1 MSLFQSVY
9 LWLINLKISYSSGGY
24 SPLIFLFACPLLIGP
39 FMPLLEER
47 TVPRRPTYALHEE
60 RDLYQIHFYI
70 IVDFLIHTLRGERD
84 EVSAK
89 QCCRQYISTHTLR
102 GERDSTYCICEVT
115 PPQQSGDFTKNH
127 LKKRYFLHNM
137 YYFFSEPP
145 YKTNI
150 TARSLTKSNCPQ
162 DHMFPLHLYAPLS
175 SSNYYPNNRIEGY
188 LVLHQ

>member
-1 MSLFQSVY
+1 MLWTVFHSQS
-9 LWLINLKISYSSGGY
+9 IS
-24 SPLIFLFACPLLIGP
+24 
-39 FMPLLEER
+39 
-47 TVPRRPTYALHEE
+47 T
-60 RDLYQIHFYI
+60 
-70 IVDFLIHTLRGERD
+70 HTLRGERD
-84 EVSAK
+84 IVGSANNVDLL
-89 QCCRQYISTHTLR
+89 CISTHTLRGERDSLLCFMYNSISTISTHTLR

-115 PPQQSGDFTKNH
+115 PPQQSGHFTKNH
-127 LKKRYFLHNM
+127 FKKRYFLHNM

>member
-1 MSLFQSVY
+1 MTINVPLNLSISFQLTRSVGSVTTLFKGLSQ
-9 LWLINLKISYSSGGY
+9 ISS
-24 SPLIFLFACPLLIGP
+24 
-39 FMPLLEER
+39 
-47 TVPRRPTYALHEE
+47 
-60 RDLYQIHFYI
+60 
-70 IVDFLIHTLRGERD
+70 
-84 EVSAK
+84 
-89 QCCRQYISTHTLR
+89 ISTHTLR

-115 PPQQSGDFTKNH
+115 PPQQSGHFTKNH

>member
-1 MSLFQSVY
+1 M
-9 LWLINLKISYSSGGY
+9 
-24 SPLIFLFACPLLIGP
+24 
-39 FMPLLEER
+39 
-47 TVPRRPTYALHEE
+47 
-60 RDLYQIHFYI
+60 
-70 IVDFLIHTLRGERD
+70 
-84 EVSAK
+84 
-89 QCCRQYISTHTLR
+89 ISTHTLR

-115 PPQQSGDFTKNH
+115 PPQQSGHFTENH
-127 LKKRYFLHNM
+127 FKKRYFLHNM

-162 DHMFPLHLYAPLS
+162 GHMFPLHLYAPLS

>member
-1 MSLFQSVY
+1 MATPT
-9 LWLINLKISYSSGGY
+9 
-24 SPLIFLFACPLLIGP
+24 SPLTRSVGSMTSAFQTLLFAETFQLTRSVGNVTSMDVLTITQ
-39 FMPLLEER
+39 R
-47 TVPRRPTYALHEE
+47 N
-60 RDLYQIHFYI
+60 
-70 IVDFLIHTLRGERD
+70 
-84 EVSAK
+84 
-89 QCCRQYISTHTLR
+89 ISTHTLR

-115 PPQQSGDFTKNH
+115 PPQQSGHFTKNH
-127 LKKRYFLHNM
+127 FKKRYFLHNM

-162 DHMFPLHLYAPLS
+162 GHMFPLHLYAPLS

>member
-1 MSLFQSVY
+1 MVILAIDPGNAQSGWCIIDRETMKPQDFGKTDNNELLDSFERLIRVY
-9 LWLINLKISYSSGGY
+9 QVDVVVIEMV
-24 SPLIFLFACPLLIGP
+24 ACYGMPVGREVFETCVWIGR
-39 FMPLLEER
+39 FTEK
-47 TVPRRPTYALHEE
+47 A
-60 RDLYQIHFYI
+60 
-70 IVDFLIHTLRGERD
+70 
-84 EVSAK
+84 
-89 QCCRQYISTHTLR
+89 ISTHTLR

-115 PPQQSGDFTKNH
+115 PPQQSGHFTKNH
-127 LKKRYFLHNM
+127 FKKRYFLHNM

-150 TARSLTKSNCPQ
+150 TAHSLTKSNCPQ

>member
-1 MSLFQSVY
+1 MTEWWLRKAVICHLSPIFCNYYFVY
-9 LWLINLKISYSSGGY
+9 EGT
-24 SPLIFLFACPLLIGP
+24 PD
-39 FMPLLEER
+39 
-47 TVPRRPTYALHEE
+47 VPTY
-60 RDLYQIHFYI
+60 
-70 IVDFLIHTLRGERD
+70 TLRGERD
-84 EVSAK
+84 LSNNSLLSVFP
-89 QCCRQYISTHTLR
+89 ISTHTLR

-115 PPQQSGDFTKNH
+115 PPQQSGHFTKNH
-127 LKKRYFLHNM
+127 FKKRYFLHNM